1 MHIIK
6 ESKYSWKTWKLP
18 SLGFAC
24 RRLFIVRCKTI
35 EREKRV
41 SLELTSFQIVFAV
54 WRRKKERKK
63 TPQRRGDVCRHE
75 TFIRSGMAGRRI
87 GVNFSAYLLNLN
99 KYYSDSKRY
108 KVTMGHARLLNTHF
122 KPGVELQV
130 PSGPINVP
138 REGSGWHGQQLLD
151 SLTTYNYLYPV
162 DKED

>member
-54 WRRKKERKK
+54 WRRKKEDATEKRRCLPTRNIHKK
-63 TPQRRGDVCRHE
+63 
-75 TFIRSGMAGRRI
+75 
-87 GVNFSAYLLNLN
+87 
-99 KYYSDSKRY
+99 
-108 KVTMGHARLLNTHF
+108 
-122 KPGVELQV
+122 
-130 PSGPINVP
+130 
-138 REGSGWHGQQLLD
+138 WHGRQ
-151 SLTTYNYLYPV
+151 
-162 DKED
+162 EDRSEFLCISIEFE